1 MVKFTGVAETPGW
14 FKEGGPE
21 NDVVIASRVRLSRN
35 LDGHHFPGM
44 MKSEEEEIV
53 QARILKAVSA
63 LGEDYEAAV
72 LDSMTPTERRLLLER
87 NLISQDFSLH
97 AHKAVFLRSDE
108 RVAGM
113 VNEVDHLRFAS
124 FRGGLDLHRAHAEVD
139 ELDNRLEQQ
148 LDYAASLNMGYLN
161 TEISNAGTGMRA
173 SIMLHLP
180 SLVATSLVEKTF
192 KAVVQLGLSVKG
204 FFGDDEN
211 SLGSMY
217 QVSNQF
223 GLGFTEDE
231 VVEKLESVATQ
242 IVNYERKARD
252 ELVERQRVDVEDR
265 VYRAFGLL
273 KYCNSI
279 SVREAI
285 ENLSSLRLGASLGW
299 VDMPVEQITAL
310 LFLTQKSHVQQL
322 IDSQETGA
330 DTRLIDYTRANM
342 IREALGN
349 AAPNGG

>member
-1 MVKFTGVAETPGW
+1 MIKFTGVSDTHGW
-14 FKEGGPE
+14 FTESGPE
-21 NDVVIASRVRLSRN
+21 NDVVLSSRVRLSRN
-35 LDGHHFPGM
+35 LDRHHFPGM
-44 MKSEEEEIV
+44 MKSDEEELV
-53 QARILKAVSA
+53 QTQVLKAVAS
-63 LGEDYEAAV
+63 LGDEYQGVV
-72 LDSMTPTERRLLLER
+72 LGNLSPSERRLMLER

-97 AHKAVFLRSDE
+97 SHKAVFLRSDE
-108 RVAGM
+108 RLGGM
-113 VNEVDHLRFAS
+113 VNEIDHLRFAS
-124 FRGGLDLHRAHAEVD
+124 FCGGLNLRSAHEEAD
-139 ELDNRLEQQ
+139 SLDNRFQEQ

-211 SLGSMY
+211 SLGCMY

-223 GLGFTEDE
+223 GLGWSEE
-231 VVEKLESVATQ
+231 EIIEKLESVATQ

-252 ELVERQRVDVEDR
+252 EMVGRQRVDVEDR

-273 KYCNSI
+273 KYCRSI
-279 SVREAI
+279 SAREAI
-285 ENLSSLRLGASLGW
+285 ENLSSLRLGAALGW
-299 VDMPVEQITAL
+299 VDMPVETITAL
-310 LFLTQKSHVQQL
+310 FFLTQKSHVQQL
-322 IDSQETGA
+322 IENEETGA

-342 IREALGN
+342 IKEALGN
-349 AAPNGG
+349 VEL